1 MELTPSRRGFLYE
14 AFRKDLELYLK
25 KKYGRHAMGSHQ
37 TAILREAVGFY
48 FRHLDPDIKET
59 KNFPKKGE
67 PVERSYMIRIELQ
80 IPGLH
85 GHTMEFEKKFNKITL
100 DNA

>member
-1 MELTPSRRGFLYE
+1 MDLTPSRRGFLYE

-25 KKYGRHAMGSHQ
+25 KQYGRHAMGANQ

-48 FRHLDPDIKET
+48 FRHLEPDIKET
-59 KNFPKKGE
+59 KAFPKKGE
-67 PVERSYMIRIELQ
+67 PVEKSYVVKIELQ
-80 IPGLH
+80 IPGLQ
-85 GHTMEFEKKFNKITL
+85 GRTMEFEKKFNKITL